1 MSYVR
6 TLELAQLPNRTVR
19 RVRVGSQEVLLFRQ
33 GERIS
38 AVSARCPHQNLLLP
52 PRETREKD
60 GVVTCPFH
68 GAQFNLVS
76 GQCLRQPLSSDWQSG
91 VPLGLGRLA
100 AAVVPKKVCGAL
112 PRYATRTVGEHIE
125 VDCAVQLGLEY
136 PDTGTKG
143 EP

>member
-6 TLELAQLPNRTVR
+6 TLELTQLPNHTVR

-33 GERIS
+33 GERLS

-52 PRETREKD
+52 PREE
-60 GVVTCPFH
+60 GGIVTCPFH
-68 GAQFNLVS
+68 GAQFVLVS
-76 GQCLRQPLSSDWQSG
+76 GECLRQPLSSDWQSG

-100 AAVVPKKVCGAL
+100 AAVLPKKVCGAL

-125 VDCAVQLGLEY
+125 VDCAVQLGRDH
-136 PDTGTKG
+136 PDTGING
-143 EP
+143 EPL

>member
-1 MSYVR
+1 MSYIR
-6 TLELAQLPNRTVR
+6 TLKLAQLPNHAMR

-33 GERIS
+33 GERTS

-52 PRETREKD
+52 PREKD

-68 GAQFNLVS
+68 GAQFNLIS
-76 GQCLRQPLSSDWQSG
+76 GECLRQPLSSDWQSG

-100 AAVVPKKVCGAL
+100 AAVLPKKVCGAL

-125 VDCAVQLGLEY
+125 VDCALQLGREY
-136 PDTGTKG
+136 PDTGTNG
-143 EP
+143 ESL